1 MAGGVKE
8 VMSNLVFCL
17 NATIPVFLLMLL
29 GMFLRS
35 VGMLSKELA
44 SGLNGLV
51 FKVALPALLFKDMA
65 ETDFSAGF
73 DWKFLFLC
81 FAATAASILIAVI
94 LSMILVGKDTRAE
107 FVQVSYRSSAALLGI
122 AFIQSI
128 YGSSKMAPL
137 MILGSVP
144 LYNVAAVLVL
154 TLMHPEQN
162 SCSQNGTDKTDKNST
177 NGNHTGKAG
186 MEKGFYRRLVKGV
199 FTNPIILGILAGSV
213 WSLFHFPIPAI
224 MGKTVGYLASMGTPL
239 GLMALGASFQTGEA
253 LAEWKPALAASFL
266 KLIAFAAVFLPV
278 AVSMGFT
285 QDRLLSVLIM
295 TASPTTVSCF
305 IMAKNMGYKGNLTAS
320 VTLITTFL
328 GAFTLT
334 GWLFVLKTLGLL

>member
-1 MAGGVKE
+1 
-8 VMSNLVFCL
+8 MSNLIFCL
-17 NATIPVFLLMLL
+17 NATVPVFLLMVL
-29 GMFLRS
+29 GMFLRA
-35 VGMLSKELA
+35 VGVLPKELA

-73 DWKFLFLC
+73 DWKFLLLC
-81 FAATAASILIAVI
+81 FGATALSILIAI
-94 LSMILVGKDTRAE
+94 LLSGILAGRDARAE

-122 AFIQSI
+122 AFIQNI

-154 TLMHPEQN
+154 TLMHPEQGAG
-162 SCSQNGTDKTDKNST
+162 QKNT
-177 NGNHTGKAG
+177 IGGA
-186 MEKGFYRRLVKGV
+186 FYWKLAKDVL
-199 FTNPIILGILAGSV
+199 TNPIILGILVGSV
-213 WSLFHFPIPAI
+213 WSLFHLPIPAI

-253 LAEWKPALAASFL
+253 LAELKPALAASFL
-266 KLIAFAAVFLPV
+266 KLIAFAALFLPAAV
-278 AVSMGFT
+278 AMGFT
-285 QDRLLSVLIM
+285 EDRLLSVLIM
-295 TASPTTVSCF
+295 TASPSTVSCF

-320 VTLITTFL
+320 VTLITTCL

-334 GWLFVLKTLGLL
+334 GWLYVLKTMGLL

>member
-1 MAGGVKE
+1 
-8 VMSNLVFCL
+8 MSNLIFCL

-35 VGMLSKELA
+35 VGLLSKELA
-44 SGLNGLV
+44 SGLNALV

-65 ETDFSAGF
+65 ETDFAAGF
-73 DWKFLFLC
+73 DWKFLALC
-81 FAATAASILIAVI
+81 FAATALSILIAVI
-94 LSMILVGKDTRAE
+94 LSLMLAGKESRAE
-107 FVQVSYRSSAALLGI
+107 FVQASYRSSAALLGI

-154 TLMHPEQN
+154 TLMNPEQH
-162 SCSQNGTDKTDKNST
+162 S
-177 NGNHTGKAG
+177 G
-186 MEKGFYRRLVKGV
+186 MEKGFYWKLAKGI
-199 FTNPIILGILAGSV
+199 FTNPIILGILAGSF
-213 WSLFHFPIPAI
+213 WALFQLPIPTI
-224 MGKTVGYLASMGTPL
+224 MGKTVGYLSAMGTPL

-253 LAEWKPALAASFL
+253 LAEWKPALAASSL
-266 KLIAFAAVFLPV
+266 KLIVFAAVFLPV

-285 QDRLLSVLIM
+285 QDRLLSILIM

-305 IMAKNMGYKGNLTAS
+305 VMAKNMGCKGNLTAS

-334 GWLFVLKTLGLL
+334 GWLFVLKTMGLL

>member
-1 MAGGVKE
+1 MDAGGRSV
-8 VMSNLVFCL
+8 VMSNLIFCL

-35 VGMLSKELA
+35 IGLLTKDLA
-44 SGLNGLV
+44 SGLNVLV

-81 FAATAASILIAVI
+81 FAATAISILIAIVLSVI
-94 LSMILVGKDTRAE
+94 LAEKDSRAE

-122 AFIQSI
+122 AFIQNI
-128 YGSSKMAPL
+128 YGSSRMAPL

-154 TLMHPEQN
+154 TLMHPGEQAE
-162 SCSQNGTDKTDKNST
+162 GKNT
-177 NGNHTGKAG
+177 MGLAFYGKLL
-186 MEKGFYRRLVKGV
+186 KGII
-199 FTNPIILGILAGSV
+199 TNPIILGILVGSV
-213 WSLFHFPIPAI
+213 WALFRFPIPAI
-224 MGKTVGYLASMGTPL
+224 MGKTVGYLGSMGTPL

-253 LAEWKPALAASFL
+253 LSEWKPAIAASAL
-266 KLIAFAAVFLPV
+266 KLIVFAAIFLPV
-278 AVSMGFT
+278 AVGMGFT
-285 QDRLLSVLIM
+285 QDRLLSILIM
-295 TASPTTVSCF
+295 AGSPTTVSCF

-334 GWLFVLKTLGLL
+334 GWLFVLKTMGLL

>member
-1 MAGGVKE
+1 
-8 VMSNLVFCL
+8 MSNLIFCL

-44 SGLNGLV
+44 SGLNSLV
-51 FKVALPALLFKDMA
+51 FKIALPALLFKDMA

-73 DWKFLFLC
+73 DWKFLVMC
-81 FAATAASILIAVI
+81 FAATAISILIAIVLSVI
-94 LSMILVGKDTRAE
+94 LVEKDGRAE
-107 FVQVSYRSSAALLGI
+107 FVQASYRSSAALLGI

-128 YGSSKMAPL
+128 YGESKMAPL

-144 LYNVAAVLVL
+144 LYNVAAVLIL
-154 TLMHPEQN
+154 TLMHPGQ
-162 SCSQNGTDKTDKNST
+162 SGTSSLQ
-177 NGNHTGKAG
+177 
-186 MEKGFYRRLVKGV
+186 KGFYGKLIKGV
-199 FTNPIILGILAGSV
+199 FTNPIILGILVGSV
-213 WSLFHFPIPAI
+213 WSLLHLPIPTI
-224 MGKTVGYLASMGTPL
+224 MGKTVGYLSSMGTPL
-239 GLMALGASFQTGEA
+239 GLMALGASFQTGDA
-253 LAEWKPALAASFL
+253 LAAWKPALAASFL
-266 KLIAFAAVFLPV
+266 KLIAFAAIFLPA
-278 AVSMGFT
+278 AVGMGFM
-285 QDRLLSVLIM
+285 QDRLLSILIM

-334 GWLFVLKTLGLL
+334 GWLYVLKTMGLL